1 MYKVLIIGITI
12 YDKPRSDTGIMN
24 VDSDVF
30 RRIRRRMGHL
40 HPALKRIAAYVLE
53 NPDRVKLQ
61 KIQDLAAQCQVS
73 VATVTRFVKQIDLRS
88 FQELKIAI
96 AERISND
103 ANPDR
108 GGERFVYDDVK
119 KHDSIESIINKV
131 THKNIDTLNTT
142 KAILSHADVEKAV
155 TAIEG
160 AEFIVIY
167 CSGSSV
173 VAGYNAKS
181 RFYRVGKRCI
191 LYSDATEQNISAP
204 LLDKKCVV
212 IGITS
217 SGRTKAIVNAVR
229 MARQAGAITICIT
242 DSPTSPILAHSD
254 ICFITSSMYSNFMQ
268 DTMTSRMPHILII
281 DILYACFAV
290 KHYQKSLKSIEKSMA
305 AADVIFYP
313 NGKKYSS

>member
-1 MYKVLIIGITI
+1 
-12 YDKPRSDTGIMN
+12 MN

-30 RRIRRRMGHL
+30 RRIRRRLAHL
-40 HPALKRIAAYVLE
+40 HPALKRIAVYVLD

-88 FQELKIAI
+88 FQELKTAI
-96 AERISND
+96 AERISNA
-103 ANPDR
+103 ANQHK
-108 GGERFVYDDVK
+108 GEERFVYDDVK
-119 KHDSIESIINKV
+119 EHDSIESIIDKV

-142 KAILSHADVEKAV
+142 KELLSHADIEKAV
-155 TAIEG
+155 VAIEG
-160 AEFIVIY
+160 AELIVIY

-181 RFYRVGKRCI
+181 RFYRVGKNCI

-204 LLDKKCVV
+204 LLDRRCVV

-217 SGRTKAIVNAVR
+217 SGRTKAVVNAVR

-305 AADVIFYP
+305 AADAIFYP
-313 NGKKYSS
+313 NGRKYFS